1 MGFIYKVTCKVN
13 NKIYIGKTERT
24 ISIRWQQHCRS
35 SFLESD
41 GDYNFP
47 FHRAIR
53 KYGKENF
60 IIEEVEK
67 IEDPKELTEREK
79 YWINY
84 YNSYDEG
91 YNASLGGDGHRK
103 YDYEK
108 IVDFYLSHEN
118 SLLDTCK
125 HFGIYDQVVYTALAS
140 KNINYKN
147 LPKKSRGKQ
156 KRKKILCVE
165 LNKIFNSMKEID
177 EFLGKSAHPNVRR
190 CLNGVTKK
198 AYSYT
203 WREIEDE

>member
-1 MGFIYKVTCKVN
+1 MWIYKITNSIN
-13 NKIYIGKTERT
+13 NKVYIGQSVRPIEQRFHRH
-24 ISIRWQQHCRS
+24 IQDA
-35 SFLESD
+35 ESGRLD
-41 GDYNFP
+41 T
-47 FHRAIR
+47 HLARAIR

-91 YNASLGGDGHRK
+91 YNASLGGDGHQK

-198 AYSYT
+198 AYNYT
-203 WREIEDE
+203 WKEIDNE